1 MRLRGYEA
9 GDVEAMY
16 ALDVRCFA
24 PEFKFSRSAM
34 KRFAEAKKARV
45 VVAEEAGAMVGFCI
59 AHVERD
65 GLAYVV
71 TLDVAPEAR
80 RRGVARALMCRVE
93 EIVREAGCS
102 VMGLHVFVG
111 NAEAIRVY
119 EALGYEALRTD
130 VGFYGVGLDAQAYL
144 KRLP

>member
-1 MRLRGYEA
+1 MAHDGCVLILRGYEA

-45 VVAEEAGAMVGFCI
+45 VVAEDNGAVVGFCI
-59 AHVERD
+59 VHVERD

-71 TLDVAPEAR
+71 TLGCCAGGEA
-80 RRGVARALMCRVE
+80 
-93 EIVREAGCS
+93 AGCGS
-102 VMGLHVFVG
+102 
-111 NAEAIRVY
+111 RV
-119 EALGYEALRTD
+119 D
-130 VGFYGVGLDAQAYL
+130 DAG
-144 KRLP
+144 